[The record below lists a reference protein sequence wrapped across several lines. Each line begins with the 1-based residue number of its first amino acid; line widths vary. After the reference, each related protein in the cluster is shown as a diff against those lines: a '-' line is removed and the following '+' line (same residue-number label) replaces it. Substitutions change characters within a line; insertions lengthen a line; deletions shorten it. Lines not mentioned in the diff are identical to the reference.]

1 MRRVYVRPPQQAQS
15 LPQTGLEAHPRLK
28 RHINRINRAQTYM
41 GVIRDDKLN
50 QFSPTFF
57 QQQMGANSTI
67 VVMKH
72 NTDDWISHI
81 VQEHLGR
88 YWQFNSRVLPYIV
101 LQNWFH
107 NKNRKKDNNEEWINQ
122 GQHLWI
128 KSTVEDTKRILK
140 QIAGRSF
147 YCIWDIG
154 YLYDA
159 MVRRNQYQIQQRIRR
174 FDSEKQAQIELRL
187 ALDHYRTAEEKNQ
200 LFNMIAGR
208 HTTTHMKN
216 RKFNQ
221 VHRVDIPKDIEA
233 YDLTQFITEM
243 ARYFM
248 PRYSDRIKQRVLQEL
263 ADTDWSNE
271 FYQEQYG
278 TPYRFLKTEVWNN
291 ALSGAYGIMS
301 KLEQGRK
308 RMVQT
313 NIAEFRAHMRQITKQ
328 STQD

>member
-1 MRRVYVRPPQQAQS
+1 
-15 LPQTGLEAHPRLK
+15 
-28 RHINRINRAQTYM
+28 
-41 GVIRDDKLN
+41 
-50 QFSPTFF
+50 
-57 QQQMGANSTI
+57 
-67 VVMKH
+67 VMKH

-88 YWQFNSRVLPYIV
+88 YWQFNSKVLPYIV

-107 NKNRKKDNNEEWINQ
+107 NKNRKRADNEEWINQ
-122 GQHLWI
+122 GQHIWI
-128 KSTVEDTKRILK
+128 RRTVEDTNRILRK
-140 QIAGRSF
+140 IAGRSF

-221 VHRVDIPKDIEA
+221 VHRVDIPAHIEA

-243 ARYFM
+243 AKYFM
-248 PRYSDRIKQRVLQEL
+248 PIYSDKIKPVVLEKL
-263 ADTDWSNE
+263 ADIDWTHKNLKKYYKS
-271 FYQEQYG
+271 
-278 TPYRFLKTEVWNN
+278 PYKFLKTGYWEHG
-291 ALSGAYGIMS
+291 SGAYGIMS

-313 NIAEFRAHMRQITKQ
+313 NIAKFRAHMRQITKQ